1 LKQEHYVKENL
12 GEINKEKKEAGLVEV
27 EGDEEHHKKKGLGT
41 KIKEFFAGGKEK
53 EHEDTG
59 AHTA

>member
-1 LKQEHYVKENL
+1 LD
-12 GEINKEKKEAGLVEV
+12 EINKEKKEAGLVEV
-27 EGDEEHHKKKGLGT
+27 EGGEEHHKKKGLGT